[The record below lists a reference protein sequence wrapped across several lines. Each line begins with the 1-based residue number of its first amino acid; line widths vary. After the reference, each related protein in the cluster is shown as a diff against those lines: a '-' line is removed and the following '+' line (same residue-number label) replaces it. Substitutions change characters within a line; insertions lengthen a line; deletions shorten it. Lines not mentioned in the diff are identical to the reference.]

1 MLHDYSVLVLVEPDF
16 KFKAKDIDTY
26 LTKLNS
32 FLLKRAGDINLR
44 VVTVEGKYGIPGVEV
59 MPTDNRNKTAFIKA
73 IEDYLGQLNEI
84 VVIANYS
91 KEAYLDAVSLKASEA
106 SKTFTVYGYETK

>member
-1 MLHDYSVLVLVEPDF
+1 
-16 KFKAKDIDTY
+16 
-26 LTKLNS
+26 
-32 FLLKRAGDINLR
+32 
-44 VVTVEGKYGIPGVEV
+44 

>member
-32 FLLKRAGDINLR
+32 FMLKRAGDINLR